1 MLETFK
7 NMVLP
12 TKNKLFRFALRILES
27 HEEAEDVVQDV
38 MIKMWDKRADLSKYQ
53 NIEAWCMRLTKNLSL
68 DKLKSKH
75 RQTHIQQVEID
86 VASFSL
92 NPDKEL
98 ELNDTCSHIEKMMN
112 ELPEKQKMVMQLR
125 DIEGYSYQEIAD
137 VMEISMSQVKVNLFR
152 ARDKVR
158 QQLTKT
164 NNYGIQQ

>member
-12 TKNKLFRFALRILES
+12 TKNKLFRFAFRILES

-38 MIKMWDKRADLSKYQ
+38 MIKMWDKRADLPNYQ
-53 NIEAWCMRLTKNLSL
+53 NVEAWCMRLTKNLSL

-75 RQTHIQQVEID
+75 RQTHRQNVEID
-86 VASFSL
+86 VASFLL
-92 NPDKEL
+92 NPDREL
-98 ELNDTCSHIEKMMN
+98 ELNDTVSHIEKMMN

-164 NNYGIQQ
+164 NNYGI